1 MLDEGL
7 LKCYNLKHNYRAKY
21 LQNKQKR
28 RNEMRFAVI
37 LKQIPD
43 DSIKDE
49 YQDVDQ
55 LNDSDKN
62 VIKEAL
68 DLRDRY
74 GGTVDVIGFG
84 QLSAED
90 VMKETLTYGIDDA
103 FLISDPQFADM
114 DVSQVAKIVAAVIKK
129 LEPYD
134 LVLCGRQA
142 IDGDSAHMASMTS
155 CALEIPLIAYSD
167 EITEMKDGSVFAT
180 CMGDQMAYKVE
191 AKTPAMILS
200 IREKNKNRFPS
211 VPDIMKTYD
220 GTYKTKILTNE
231 DLNLFVTKR
240 KVTQLRKYE
249 VKSSKQQ
256 KLVMIGGKDEEE
268 KAAQI
273 LQLLKQKSVI

>member
-1 MLDEGL
+1 
-7 LKCYNLKHNYRAKY
+7 
-21 LQNKQKR
+21 
-28 RNEMRFAVI
+28 MRFVVI

-84 QLSAED
+84 PLSAED

-129 LEPYD
+129 LDSYD

-167 EITEMKDGSVFAT
+167 KITEMKDGSVFAT

-211 VPDIMKTYD
+211 VPDIMK
-220 GTYKTKILTNE
+220 KILTNE
-231 DLNLFVTKR
+231 DLNLSVTKR

>member
-1 MLDEGL
+1 
-7 LKCYNLKHNYRAKY
+7 
-21 LQNKQKR
+21 
-28 RNEMRFAVI
+28 MRFVVI

-84 QLSAED
+84 PLSAED

-103 FLISDPQFADM
+103 FLISDSQFADM

-129 LEPYD
+129 LGPYD

-142 IDGDSAHMASMTS
+142 IDGDSA
-155 CALEIPLIAYSD
+155 
-167 EITEMKDGSVFAT
+167 
-180 CMGDQMAYKVE
+180 QMAYKVE

-231 DLNLFVTKR
+231 DLNFSVTKR

-256 KLVMIGGKDEEE
+256 KLVMISGKDEEE
-268 KAAQI
+268 KAAQV
-273 LQLLKQKSVI
+273 LQLLKQKSVM